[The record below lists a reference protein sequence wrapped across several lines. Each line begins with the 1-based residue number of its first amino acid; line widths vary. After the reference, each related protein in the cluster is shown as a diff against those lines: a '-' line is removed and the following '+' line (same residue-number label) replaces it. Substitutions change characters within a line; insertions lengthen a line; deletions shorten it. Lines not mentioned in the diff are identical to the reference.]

1 MNFHSQQV
9 RRFVSKDKI
18 SRKEH
23 EYLKHR
29 AEILQAALKLFSK
42 KGFHNVSMKGISDE
56 SEFAVGTLYKFFSN
70 KEEIYKALLLEKA
83 EEFHLKAME
92 AMKEGDEITRIK
104 AYINAKINTF
114 ANSVDYIRLYMSE
127 LQTSGFSVKES
138 LVGTIKKWHRETL
151 QTLAFVF
158 EMGIKRGLF
167 KKFDPYLLAI
177 ALDSITNAFLF
188 EAFAYPGR
196 HQFDADLIV
205 DIFFQQIHIGKIS
218 EKKD

>member
-1 MNFHSQQV
+1 V
-9 RRFVSKDKI
+9 RKDKI
-18 SRKEH
+18 SRKER

-29 AEILQAALKLFSK
+29 AEILQTALGLFSK
-42 KGFHNVSMKGISDE
+42 KGFHNVSMKEIAEG

-92 AMKEGDEITRIK
+92 AMKEGAEITRIK

-114 ANSVDYIRLYMSE
+114 MNSVDYVRLYMSE
-127 LQTSGFSVKES
+127 VQTSGFSVKES
-138 LVGTIKKWHRETL
+138 LVGTIRKWYRETL

-158 EMGIKRGLF
+158 EMGVKRGIF

-188 EAFAYPGR
+188 ETFAYPGR
-196 HQFDADLIV
+196 HPFDADLIM
-205 DIFFQQIHIGKIS
+205 DIFFQQIYTGEAD